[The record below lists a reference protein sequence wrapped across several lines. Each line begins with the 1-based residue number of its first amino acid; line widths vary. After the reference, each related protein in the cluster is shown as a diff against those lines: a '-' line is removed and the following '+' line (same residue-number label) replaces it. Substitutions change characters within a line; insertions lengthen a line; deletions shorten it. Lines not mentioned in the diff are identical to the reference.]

1 MKSGQRKILKIA
13 LPVPLRRCFD
23 YFIDGEAFPDDR
35 LQPGIRVKVPF
46 GKSTSRTGVL
56 ISTSKMTELPDEKLK
71 KILDLIDDKPLFSPL
86 EFQLLQWAGNYY
98 HHPIGEVIFNAL
110 PALLRQGK
118 PANRKKEYV
127 YRLIPADNNPEVE
140 ALNRAPIQRKIFDLL
155 KTKPEGVS
163 QQYFSG
169 KGWTSS
175 LNALIE
181 KGYVSRHETNCSQVR
196 QSGGSNEVLLNPDQK
211 KAVDRIR
218 QFNNE
223 YRCVLLDGVTGSGK
237 TEVYI
242 DIIKYIM
249 DRGQQSLVLVPE
261 IGLTPQLANVFKSRI
276 DANIIILHSA
286 LSDGE
291 RLQAWLQAKD
301 GLAPVVLGTRSAIW
315 TPLKNPGIII
325 VDEEHD
331 LSYKQQE
338 GFRYSAR
345 DVAIMRGKMNN
356 IPVVLGSATPSMES
370 LYNAISNKYDHIK
383 LKSRAGG
390 AIQPA
395 TTVIDLRAQNMSGAF
410 SGALLKAIDAELQQR
425 HQILLFIN
433 KRGFSPVIM
442 CHYCG
447 WAGKCSR
454 CNVHLTYHKQENK
467 LSCHHCGTQRV
478 KPDQCPECRQD
489 GLLQIGYGT
498 ERLYETL
505 AGIFPSARIL
515 RIDRDST
522 RRKGAMEKMVG
533 EIRGGEADILIGT
546 QMLAKGHDFPNLNMV
561 GILDADR
568 GLFSNDFRASE
579 NMAQL
584 IIQVSGRAG
593 RTSDKGRVF
602 IQTHYP
608 DHPLLK
614 TLLDSGYHIFAD
626 KLLEERRQA
635 ELPPYSYQ
643 VLLRAEDYRKEAGE
657 AFLNEARSKLGKPGG
672 IEVFGPFPAPLER
685 RAGRFRYQLL
695 LQSGKRN
702 LLLNTLAPWI
712 PALESLPGSKKVRW
726 SVDVD
731 PLESL

>member
-1 MKSGQRKILKIA
+1 MKSGQRHILNIA
-13 LPVPLRRCFD
+13 LPVPLRRYFD
-23 YFIDGEAFPDDR
+23 YVIDGNLSDKS
-35 LQPGIRVKVPF
+35 LQPGVRIKVPF
-46 GKSTSRTGVL
+46 GKSAFRTGILV
-56 ISTSKMTELPDEKLK
+56 SASKKTELPEGKLK
-71 KILDLIDDKPLFSPL
+71 KIAALIDDAPLFSPL
-86 EFQLLQWAGNYY
+86 EFQLLQWAGSYY
-98 HHPIGEVIFNAL
+98 HHPIGEVIFNAI
-110 PALLRQGK
+110 PATLRQGK
-118 PANRKKEYV
+118 PASRKKEYI
-127 YRLIPADNNPEVE
+127 YRLTLTDNDIDVE
-140 ALNRAPIQRKIFDLL
+140 ALNRAPVQREIINLL
-155 KTKPEGVS
+155 RTKPGGIS
-163 QQYFSG
+163 QHYFSG
-169 KGWTSS
+169 KGWASS
-175 LNALIE
+175 LKALIQ
-181 KGYVSRHETNCSQVR
+181 KGYVSRDEIRCDPVHGPKK
-196 QSGGSNEVLLNPDQK
+196 SGEILLNPDQK
-211 KAVDRIR
+211 IAADRIKKYD
-218 QFNNE
+218 NE
-223 YRCVLLDGVTGSGK
+223 YRCFLLDGVTGSGK

-242 DIIKYIM
+242 DIIKYFIN
-249 DRGQQSLVLVPE
+249 RGLQALVLVPE

-301 GLAPVVLGTRSAIW
+301 GLASVVLGTRSAIW
-315 TPLKNPGIII
+315 TPLKNPGVII

-345 DVAIMRGKMNN
+345 DVAIMRSKMSN
-356 IPVVLGSATPSMES
+356 IPVILGSATPSMES
-370 LYNAISNKYDHIK
+370 LFNAISNKYDHIK

-390 AIQPA
+390 AVQPA
-395 TTVIDLRAQNMSGAF
+395 TTIIDLRAQHMNGAF
-410 SGALLKAIDAELQQR
+410 SGALLKAIDAELKQQ

-467 LSCHHCGTQRV
+467 LSCHHCGIQRI
-478 KPDQCPECRQD
+478 KPDHCPECRQD

-505 AGIFPSARIL
+505 SGIFPSARIL

-584 IIQVSGRAG
+584 IVQVSGRAG

-602 IQTHYP
+602 IQTHFP

-614 TLLDSGYHIFAD
+614 TLLESGYKIFAD
-626 KLLEERRQA
+626 KLLEERKQA
-635 ELPPYSYQ
+635 MLPPYSHQ

-657 AFLNEARSKLGKPGG
+657 VFLNEAKAMLPKTTG

-685 RAGRFRYQLL
+685 RAGRFRHQLL
-695 LQSGKRN
+695 LQSRERN
-702 LLLNTLAPWI
+702 LLLNALSPWI